1 MRMIN
6 DLPLFAYQQEPKL
19 EKPQAIGPF
28 APKNKQ
34 RVNRLLRL
42 LQQGHPV
49 DHACVQVGLS
59 RRTIYNWR
67 KRHLDF
73 AGQMEKAQ
81 SGSIGRPKPHV
92 DPALVAPKVR
102 QNAVELTQ
110 LLEQGLTVTAAA
122 QKLGLSK
129 YNIYK
134 LMEADQEFRCKVKT
148 AHRYDQ
154 AGKLKRKG
162 DSRPV
167 GEILSKY
174 EPDLAQSM
182 LKVISLLKE
191 GQTLRVACEGASI
204 SNSTLYKHMRND
216 ADLQQVV
223 EAARDPSARPPTQA
237 NYDWGLYFIRAHGSD
252 LVKIG
257 VSRKPAKRLA
267 YLQVGSPLI
276 LYLDTCLW
284 GVAHHE
290 KEIHNILKGKGL
302 YSHGEWFQSEAQAI
316 AMELIEKIAQ
326 SEVSSFEELAG

>member
-19 EKPQAIGPF
+19 EKPQSIGPF
-28 APKNKQ
+28 APKNKPK
-34 RVNRLLRL
+34 VDKMLRL
-42 LQQGHPV
+42 IQQGHTV
-49 DHACVQVGLS
+49 DHSCGQVGLS
-59 RRTIYNWR
+59 RSTIYKWR
-67 KRHLDF
+67 HRHPHF
-73 AGQMEKAQ
+73 AEQMEIAQ
-81 SGSIGRPKPHV
+81 ASSISIPKPYA
-92 DPALVAPKVR
+92 DPALIAPKVR
-102 QNAVELTQ
+102 QHADDLTQ
-110 LLEQGLTVTAAA
+110 LLQQGSTITAAA
-122 QKLGLSK
+122 QELGLSR

-134 LMEADQEFRCKVKT
+134 LMKDDQGFRHKIKG

-154 AGKLKRKG
+154 SGNPKPTHPHKPICQVL
-162 DSRPV
+162 
-167 GEILSKY
+167 EQY
-174 EPDLAQSM
+174 EPSLAQRM
-182 LKVISLLKE
+182 VKVISLLEE

-204 SNSTLYKHMRND
+204 SNTTLYKHMRND

-267 YLQVGSPLI
+267 DLQVGSPLI

-290 KEIHNILKGKGL
+290 KEIHHILKSKGL